1 MTDSNSVHRDSGQTE
16 SNTQVSPGALLLAA
30 REAAGLSREELSRR
44 LCIIDNTVEWLE
56 ADLYERQPEAV
67 YARGYIRNICR
78 ELSIDSTTVLAAYDA
93 ARPKPQARRESR
105 RIEIK
110 ADSLRPASKRGHGL
124 LALLPLAAAGAVFWW
139 LYGGPVNI
147 PGLQTP
153 TEQSAEQNI
162 PLAEATE
169 PSVTSSESEFSEPR
183 STELQVAA
191 VPEQQPQLAEEAV
204 EEMAEEAQALEP
216 NALSEPE
223 PSEQIEEAAA
233 QLPAAV
239 VQLDQQLQGALRLS
253 FDEDSWV
260 EVKDA
265 EGVVLLAGVQEA
277 GTSKSLDGRA
287 PFEVMLGNARGT
299 RVVYRE
305 QTIESDPIGSRRTR
319 RLIVGD

>member
-56 ADLYERQPEAV
+56 TDLYERQPEAV

-105 RIEIK
+105 RIEIR

-124 LALLPLAAAGAVFWW
+124 LALLPLVAAGAVFWW
-139 LYGGPVNI
+139 LYDGPVNI

-153 TEQSAEQNI
+153 TEQSAEQNR

-169 PSVTSSESEFSEPR
+169 PSVTSSESEFSGPS

-191 VPEQQPQLAEEAV
+191 APEQQPQLAV
-204 EEMAEEAQALEP
+204 EEMVEEAQAPEP
-216 NALSEPE
+216 NAPSELESE
-223 PSEQIEEAAA
+223 PSEQTAEAAA

-239 VQLDQQLQGALRLS
+239 AQLDEQLQGALRLS
-253 FDEDSWV
+253 FDEDAWV

-265 EGVVLLAGVQEA
+265 EGVVLLAGVQQA

-319 RLIVGD
+319 RLIVGN

>member
-1 MTDSNSVHRDSGQTE
+1 MTDSNSVHRDSGQAE

-30 REAAGLSREELSRR
+30 REAAGHSREELSRR

-56 ADLYERQPEAV
+56 TDLFERQPEAV

-78 ELSIDSTTVLAAYDA
+78 ELNIDSTAVLAAYDA
-93 ARPKPQARRESR
+93 ARPKPQTRKESR

-110 ADSLRPASKRGHGL
+110 ADALRPARKRGHGL
-124 LALLPLAAAGAVFWW
+124 LALLPLVAAGAVFWW

-147 PGLQTP
+147 PGLRTS
-153 TEQSAEQNI
+153 TEQNA
-162 PLAEATE
+162 PLAEMDE
-169 PSVTSSESEFSEPR
+169 PSITSTELVLAEPS
-183 STELQVAA
+183 STELQLAEA
-191 VPEQQPQLAEEAV
+191 SEQQSQFAEEEV
-204 EEMAEEAQALEP
+204 AEEAQIPEP

-223 PSEQIEEAAA
+223 PSEQTEEAAA
-233 QLPAAV
+233 QLPEAV
-239 VQLDQQLQGALRLS
+239 VQLDEQLQGALRLT

-287 PFEVMLGNARGT
+287 PFEVMLGNARAT
-299 RVVYRE
+299 KVVYRE
-305 QTIESDPIGSRRTR
+305 QTIASDPIGSRRTR